1 MLQSPEGA
9 EKLDVT
15 VSSEDPKQ
23 LVKLYERVL
32 PYAVL
37 FGLEKQ
43 WSQQLGAYY
52 EQGSVQPDWYYGNT
66 AFNAAVFSSALNSF
80 SVTSS
85 SYSSA
90 SSSSSGGSN
99 GGGFSGGGGGGG
111 GGGGW

>member
-9 EKLDVT
+9 QKVGGVDLNDGA
-15 VSSEDPKQ
+15 Q

-37 FGLEKQ
+37 FNQEKE
-43 WSQQLGAYY
+43 WTKRIGDYY
-52 EQGSVQPDWYYGNT
+52 AKANTSPDWYAGN
-66 AFNAAVFSSALNSF
+66 AVFNAAVFSSAISNF
-80 SVTSS
+80 STAA

-90 SSSSSGGSN
+90 SSSSTGGSS